1 MRLSRL
7 ALPPEADN
15 TFVKKAINSFSTS
28 VTVQT
33 QTGYA
38 SAARAYIQ
46 AENALGR
53 PFSLPPTDQEMIF
66 LMSFLINKNLEPSTI
81 RNYLSG
87 IRFYLFSMGLANPP
101 ALPQLANQ
109 LLAGYEKDK
118 INPQLKAAKK
128 TRRAITIEMLKL
140 LEHSIACQDVWSDF
154 EKSLRWTVIL
164 VAWWGSFRIGE
175 LLPRNS
181 TSFHQT
187 NTLLAS
193 DITCQ
198 EGSIAIWLRHP
209 KVNRE
214 ALGDIVEIWSVER
227 RPDLD
232 PVHKLKAYLY
242 RRNMVFGATE
252 AYPLFLHEDGR
263 IYTKHELNRDLSLLL
278 SQYPELQTEKDSWTG
293 HSFRS
298 GLTTVLSNLGFSD
311 AEIKS
316 WGRWSSGA
324 FKVYVKSQSQR
335 QSVRSKLIKTF
346 DSILKYI

>member
-1 MRLSRL
+1 
-7 ALPPEADN
+7 
-15 TFVKKAINSFSTS
+15 
-28 VTVQT
+28 
-33 QTGYA
+33 
-38 SAARAYIQ
+38 
-46 AENALGR
+46 
-53 PFSLPPTDQEMIF
+53 
-66 LMSFLINKNLEPSTI
+66 
-81 RNYLSG
+81 
-87 IRFYLFSMGLANPP
+87 MGLANPP

-252 AYPLFLHEDGR
+252 AYPLF
-263 IYTKHELNRDLSLLL
+263 T
-278 SQYPELQTEKDSWTG
+278 
-293 HSFRS
+293 
-298 GLTTVLSNLGFSD
+298 
-311 AEIKS
+311 
-316 WGRWSSGA
+316 
-324 FKVYVKSQSQR
+324 
-335 QSVRSKLIKTF
+335 
-346 DSILKYI
+346 